1 MAKNSFATDLYA
13 KVAAK
18 HPEYSQKRVYST
30 VNNIIKRTSKKAEA
44 DA

>member
-1 MAKNSFATDLYA
+1 MAKNSFAKDLYA

-30 VNNIIKRTSKKAEA
+30 VNKILKRTSKKTEA

>member
-1 MAKNSFATDLYA
+1 MAKNSFAKDLYA

-30 VNNIIKRTSKKAEA
+30 VNNILKRTSKKAVA
-44 DA
+44 NT